1 MNASYD
7 ILQAIMC
14 KPPVAEVDAPKRTR
28 KQTSRDDK
36 LVLEVIKKLSA
47 DDLQRLLSRSQK

>member
-7 ILQAIMC
+7 ILQSILG
-14 KPPVAEVDAPKRTR
+14 KPPVIEVAPKRTR

-36 LVLEVIKKLSA
+36 LVLEVIKKISH
-47 DDLQRLLSRSQK
+47 DDLMKMMEKFTKQ